1 MKKVTDIKQ
10 LKLIAN
16 SIRQDII
23 KMLERAGSGHP
34 AGSLGMADV
43 FTALYFNVANHNP
56 KNPNWVDRDRII
68 LSNGHI
74 CPVRYACMAHTGY
87 FPKMELMTL
96 RKIDSRL
103 QGHPHN
109 LSLPGVETSSG
120 PLGQG
125 VSQAMG
131 FALAAKL
138 DKKDYRIWLLMSDGE
153 MQEGQTWE
161 ALMFAAKYRLDNVT
175 AIIDRNYIQ
184 ISGNT
189 EDVMPLEP
197 LKNKLMSF
205 KWYVIEAEGH
215 DFPSILNA
223 LEESKTIKEM
233 PTAVICHTIP
243 GKGVS
248 FMENKSEWHGKAPD
262 FKQAKEALQEL
273 EEEKKRILKEGW

>member
-1 MKKVTDIKQ
+1 MHKITEVKQ
-10 LKLIAN
+10 LKLMAN

-23 KMLERAGSGHP
+23 KMLNKAESGHP

-43 FTALYFNVANHNP
+43 FTALYFNVANLNP
-56 KNPNWVDRDRII
+56 KNPEWTDRDRII

-74 CPVRYACMAHTGY
+74 CPVMYACMAHIGY
-87 FPKMELMTL
+87 FPKQELMTL

-109 LSLPGVETSSG
+109 LSLPGIETSSG

-153 MQEGQTWE
+153 MEEGQTWE
-161 ALMFAAKYRLDNVT
+161 ALMFASKYKLDNVT

-184 ISGNT
+184 ISGET
-189 EDVMPLEP
+189 EEVMPLES
-197 LKNKLMSF
+197 LRGKLLAFNWHVMM
-205 KWYVIEAEGH
+205 IEGH

-223 LEESKTIKEM
+223 LNESKTVKDR
-233 PTAVICHTIP
+233 PTVIIANTIP

-248 FMENKSEWHGKAPD
+248 FMENKPEWHGKAPD
-262 FKQAKEALQEL
+262 NKQAKEALIEL
-273 EEEKKRILKEGW
+273 ENERKEIMKQE